1 MSLVSPF
8 RSISNH
14 FMMYAIL
21 MLIFLPKP
29 TYTHPDNRKCSAQTS
44 YMIIQNLTHENSLHI
59 ITENG
64 TYSAIQVNRLFNI
77 KIHMPILLRNTS
89 L

>member
-14 FMMYAIL
+14 FMTYAIL

-29 TYTHPDNRKCSAQTS
+29 TDTHPDNRKCSAQTN
-44 YMIIQNLTHENSLHI
+44 YMLTQNLTHENSLHI
-59 ITENG
+59 ITENAA
-64 TYSAIQVNRLFNI
+64 YSAVQVNKL
-77 KIHMPILLRNTS
+77 
-89 L
+89 

>member
-1 MSLVSPF
+1 
-8 RSISNH
+8 
-14 FMMYAIL
+14 

-29 TYTHPDNRKCSAQTS
+29 TDTHPDNRKCPAQTS
-44 YMIIQNLTHENSLHI
+44 YMITQNVTHENSLHI

-64 TYSAIQVNRLFNI
+64 AYSAIQVNKLFSI
-77 KIHMPILLRNTS
+77 KTHMLILLRNTS